1 MNAQSLLSFNK
12 QVDGQNDDSL
22 LKQFAETL
30 SQHSITLDETEKS
43 ADEKVDGRFL
53 IRGSSPT
60 PPIRKWRKFEI
71 DEKAETFPPS
81 LAALC

>member
-12 QVDGQNDDSL
+12 QVDDQNDDSL

-30 SQHSITLDETEKS
+30 FQQSIMLDETEKS
-43 ADEKVDGRFL
+43 ADEKADGRVL

-71 DEKAETFPPS
+71 DEKAEAFPPS
-81 LAALC
+81 LAAFC

>member
-12 QVDGQNDDSL
+12 QVDDQNVDSL

-43 ADEKVDGRFL
+43 ADEKVDGRVL

-60 PPIRKWRKFEI
+60 HRQSGSGGNLKLMKKRKHFL
-71 DEKAETFPPS
+71 PH
-81 LAALC
+81 